1 MALWYRLLVNS
12 APGEVRQPAGAEG
25 GELWTCDYCGWRS
38 RAEARGAK
46 AAAGQRRVVQ
56 HERRLACR
64 EGHKQLMAVSVS
76 SVQKAGKIRRDGIP
90 ELEAAIA
97 AGRATIGAA
106 YWLAM
111 NAAPETQRWALG

>member
-1 MALWYRLLVNS
+1 MRKLRLAS
-12 APGEVRQPAGAEG
+12 AGWCSMSG
-25 GELWTCDYCGWRS
+25 GS
-38 RAEARGAK
+38 RAEK
-46 AAAGQRRVVQ
+46 AIA
-56 HERRLACR
+56 
-64 EGHKQLMAVSVS
+64 QLMAVSVS